1 MMTRKEIIKAIEN
14 ALVRKESEFIISNF
28 EFEQSFENQ
37 LLFFFKP
44 ECFFKGNAPELRNLV
59 DMTLKKFIR
68 FDVEISGILLLD
80 GKHLEKLSIM
90 DRHYGFINKLS
101 RESSKILS
109 KKELDQVQDS
119 LGIEDISGYQVI
131 GGHEFLK
138 QHAGFNEESLNELW
152 MTKKSIK
159 LRSGFYLQEYAING
173 KKIILI
179 NGFHPSQLRH
189 YTHPLH
195 KIVVLLL
202 HSNTNWKIL
211 KNDLA
216 GDTFP
221 ERAKEDSIR
230 GEIFKKRENY
240 GLSNVSISSN
250 CIHLSAGPFEALFE
264 INNFLKNIKGIK
276 FNLGCTNIARLIN
289 EKEKGMKEEETE
301 RCLLNPTTEINGT
314 STDLFTFSEEK
325 DTSKAVSDFCE
336 FFLNK

>member
-44 ECFFKGNAPELRNLV
+44 ECFFQGNTPELRNLV

-68 FDVEISGILLLD
+68 FDVGISGILLVD
-80 GKHLEKLSIM
+80 GKRLEELSIM

-109 KKELDQVQDS
+109 RKELIKVRDS
-119 LGIEDISGYQVI
+119 LGIENISGYQVI

-138 QHAGFNEESLNELW
+138 QHTGFNEESLNELW

-159 LRSGFYLQEYAING
+159 LRSGFYLQEYDVNE

-189 YTHPLH
+189 YTNPLH
-195 KIVVLLL
+195 KIFVLLL

-276 FNLGCTNIARLIN
+276 FNLGSTNIARLMN
-289 EKEKGMKEEETE
+289 EKEKGIKEEEIE

-314 STDLFTFSEEK
+314 SIDLFTFTEEK
-325 DTSKAVSDFCE
+325 DTTKGVSDFCE